1 MNEKQISRPRHSARW
16 RTARPRAVFGVVLAV
31 MASCGL
37 ALDAAP
43 ARAADEVLGEFRDW
57 FAVAYDDGGKKV
69 CYAVSKP
76 KKSDGDYT
84 KRGPIYVQVT
94 RRGGASGDVVSFE
107 AGYPY
112 KDGGEVEVTVK
123 KKTFTLF
130 ADRQTAWAYTADDD
144 RALVKAMRKGSKMTV
159 VGFSRRGTKTTDTYS
174 LYGFTLAHKA
184 IVKACG

>member
-1 MNEKQISRPRHSARW
+1 MNEKQISTPK
-16 RTARPRAVFGVVLAV
+16 RTSGPWPVLGAVLAV
-31 MASCGL
+31 
-37 ALDAAP
+37 ALFAGSVFGAAP
-43 ARAADEVLGEFRDW
+43 AQAEDEVLGEFRDW
-57 FAVAYDDGGKKV
+57 FAVAYDDGGNKV

-84 KRGPIYVQVT
+84 KRGLIYVQVT
-94 RRGGASGDVVSFE
+94 RRGGAASDVVSFE

-123 KKTFTLF
+123 KKTFTLC
-130 ADRQTAWAYTADDD
+130 ADQQSAWANTADDD
-144 RALVKAMRKGSKMTV
+144 KALVKAMRKGSKMTV

>member
-1 MNEKQISRPRHSARW
+1 MNEKQISRPRWAAR
-16 RTARPRAVFGVVLAV
+16 RKTVREAGFGAALAV
-31 MASCGL
+31 ALFCGS
-37 ALDAAP
+37 ALGA
-43 ARAADEVLGEFRDW
+43 ARAEDEVLGQFRDW
-57 FAVAYDDGGKKV
+57 LAVAYDDGGKKV
-69 CYAVSKP
+69 CYAVSQP

-84 KRGPIYVQVT
+84 KRGPVYVQVT
-94 RRGGASGDVVSFE
+94 RRGGVAGDVVSFE

-144 RALVKAMRKGSKMTV
+144 KALVKAMRKGSKMTV
-159 VGFSRRGTKTTDTYS
+159 VGFSRRGTETTDTYS

-184 IVKACG
+184 IAEACG